1 MSKANAK
8 KIITLTGNVLLYLF
22 LGMCVLAVFFTLL
35 GNRDADGALR
45 LFGRELRLVTT
56 DSMAACEQTDVS
68 GYEVGSIPRLSL
80 IVVETVPEDP
90 KAAQAFY
97 DALRVGDV
105 LTFRYVYTSQVT
117 ITHRLVQKTPK
128 DTGGYVLT
136 LVGDNKNADTELLT
150 QTIDTA
156 KTNTMNYVIGKV
168 TGSSY
173 LLGVLL
179 SILRR
184 PIGIVL
190 VIIVPCFIIILL
202 EVFKIIGV
210 VTAEKKKRE
219 QEEKIAKENE
229 LAELRRKLAL
239 LEAGS
244 ENTDGA
250 SSDERE
256 VEK

>member
-1 MSKANAK
+1 M
-8 KIITLTGNVLLYLF
+8 
-22 LGMCVLAVFFTLL
+22 
-35 GNRDADGALR
+35 
-45 LFGRELRLVTT
+45 
-56 DSMAACEQTDVS
+56 
-68 GYEVGSIPRLSL
+68 
-80 IVVETVPEDP
+80 
-90 KAAQAFY
+90 
-97 DALRVGDV
+97 GDV